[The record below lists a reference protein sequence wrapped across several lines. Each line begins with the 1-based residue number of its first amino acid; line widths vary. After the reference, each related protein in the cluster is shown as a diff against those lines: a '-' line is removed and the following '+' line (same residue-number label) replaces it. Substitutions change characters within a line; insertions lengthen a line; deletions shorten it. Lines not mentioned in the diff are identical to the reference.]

1 MKVIN
6 NYITEKLHLK
16 KGIQRSN
23 DDDFIEK
30 WTNLLHKHY
39 HDWIDD
45 YRDKF
50 KLNTSYH
57 LTDEEIQERIDD
69 LIAWL
74 EDHRGK
80 KELFRFAMA
89 KAPAG
94 FIAYLNKNKIPYRMS
109 YEGSISEKMHLK
121 AGTNI
126 TNTKLADVLEFFND
140 IDAEFPKFASSVN
153 NMLNDFKSEDFVVL
167 MSMKDYNNFPL
178 DIVHDLTY
186 CKDIKKVRKF
196 ARERV
201 ETRLGNTCF
210 YERGVE
216 IKFINKP
223 NDMVAFGLFDY
234 HQKYFYEPILFVDKS
249 LYSKIFN

>member
-6 NYITEKLHLK
+6 NYINEKLHLK
-16 KGIQRSN
+16 KGMQVSY

-30 WTNLLHKHY
+30 WTDLLYKHY

-45 YRDKF
+45 YNKMYPHNASF
-50 KLNTSYH
+50 N
-57 LTDEEIQERIDD
+57 LTDKEIQDRIDN

-74 EDHRGK
+74 EDHRGT

-89 KAPAG
+89 KVPVG
-94 FIAYLNKNKIPYRMS
+94 FLGYLNKNKIPYRMS
-109 YEGSISEKMHLK
+109 YEGSISEKLHLK

-153 NMLNDFKSEDFVVL
+153 NMLNDLKSEDFVVL
-167 MSMKDYNNFPL
+167 MSMQDYNNFPL
-178 DIVHDLTY
+178 DIVHDFTY
-186 CKDIKKVRKF
+186 CKDIKKIRKH
-196 ARERV
+196 AREKV

-210 YERGVE
+210 YEKGVE
-216 IKFINKP
+216 IKFINRP
-223 NDMVAFGLFDY
+223 NDMIAFGLFDA
-234 HQKYFYEPILFVDKS
+234 HQKYFYEPILFVDKN
-249 LYSKIFN
+249 YYKNIFN